1 MIFAPVVSMQI
12 DAEGIGSVQEQVAAD
27 LQSRLPEPIE
37 IAVVAGGKR
46 GALKNALIAH
56 AQANQQ
62 RDPFYLNKR
71 AMEVI
76 RFLAK
81 GLVSKAVGVRESA
94 AKQMGDAMLIS
105 IGENVQG
112 QRNPKGDRFRPL
124 TAGYALRKQRK
135 HGFTIPILK
144 ATGDLL
150 SGLRVRITKGSR

>member
-1 MIFAPVVSMQI
+1 M
-12 DAEGIGSVQEQVAAD
+12 
-27 LQSRLPEPIE
+27 PEPIE

-62 RDPFYLNKR
+62 RDPFYVNKR
-71 AMEVI
+71 AMEMI

-81 GLVSKAVGVRESA
+81 GLVSKAMGVRESA
-94 AKQMGDAMLIS
+94 AKQIGDAMLIS
-105 IGENVQG
+105 IGENVKG
-112 QRNPKGDRFRPL
+112 QRNVGGDSFRPL

-135 HGFTIPILK
+135 FGFVRPVLK

-150 SGLRVRITKGSR
+150 SGLRVRITRGAR